1 MAENTKP
8 SVIEIFP
15 FMPAVKKFDL
25 SDQAKPGIPNTRPE
39 SKYLGMYL
47 NGGPSEPVGIESD
60 FPQMLYFDFTDAPGK
75 GSAVYYSLVFQ
86 LPKWGFNVVKVDEW
100 IEVSPTRADYYQATV
115 ASKDALA
122 GSIKQGLASAASAIS
137 DWELAKHDLR
147 KYKEILGYFEK
158 VALAKKISNPEKKA
172 DAIRK
177 AEHSL
182 RAMFVDQV
190 DMHTGEGVSLRSI
203 APRWSTIIADFMRLT
218 DEMDNVK
225 KIKEELKISN
235 AEAVILKT
243 KNDLYNGWKELFGTA
258 AKERYETLLSL
269 VESRKKSIA
278 EYKDWIRPYLV
289 RFKALKVG
297 AERQDVTR
305 KMMKSFADVTGQST
319 YSNNIVIWA
328 WKPFKTIEPKR
339 AAIERGGKF
348 KDFTL
353 DPYDDF
359 TRSHF
364 IFGKNENGKE
374 VGLAAIFP
382 WLKEK
387 AKNPSGLDIV
397 KEGRIKPEEA
407 TRADEIAEI
416 IKGGWKKYLNKLDPN
431 ELYYTFMEINVDRV
445 GFRLQSGE
453 NENIMFTV
461 NSRLLSQNILLVKL
475 IELECRDIELERYI
489 ESMMGTRAEG
499 GDVEKLAKETFPGVF
514 EGPIAE
520 EKEGFEK
527 AKEDFEKFKKEING
541 FISEISSAL
550 KIGGSAPLWLVKP
563 GHYERE
569 WSNRIAKNYLKPLGG
584 ELGNIINLLKSKAGM
599 EGW

>member
-1 MAENTKP
+1 MQPTTIP
-8 SVIEIFP
+8 VFR
-15 FMPAVKKFDL
+15 FMPAVKNFNL
-25 SDQAKPGIPNTRPE
+25 SDQSEPGIPNTRPD
-39 SKYLGMYL
+39 SPYLGMYM
-47 NGGPSEPVGIESD
+47 NGGPSEGIGIESD
-60 FPQMLYFDFTDAPGK
+60 FPQMLYYDFTDTPGK
-75 GSAVYYSLVFQ
+75 GSAIYYSLVFQ
-86 LPKWGFNVVKVDEW
+86 LPKWGFNVAKVDEW

-115 ASKDALA
+115 ASKEALA
-122 GSIKQGLASAASAIS
+122 GTIKQGLASAASAIS

-147 KYKEILGYFEK
+147 KYREILGYFEK
-158 VALAKKISNPEKKA
+158 VAVAKKLSDSEKRA

-190 DMHTGEGVSLRSI
+190 DMHTGEGISLRSI

-225 KIKEELKISN
+225 KISDELKVSK

-243 KNDLYNGWKELFGTA
+243 KNDLYKEWKILFGTA
-258 AKERYETLLSL
+258 AKDRYEVLMSI
-269 VESRKKSIA
+269 VESRKKSIS

-297 AERQDVTR
+297 AERQDVAR

-339 AAIERGGKF
+339 AAVERGGKF

-353 DPYDDF
+353 DPYDDLA
-359 TRSHF
+359 RNHF
-364 IFGKNENGKE
+364 IFGKNEKGKE
-374 VGLAAIFP
+374 IGLAAIFP

-387 AKNPSGLDIV
+387 SKKPESLDIV
-397 KEGRIKPEEA
+397 KSGRIKPEEA
-407 TRADEIAEI
+407 TRADEIAEE
-416 IKGGWKKYLNKLDPN
+416 IKGRWKKYLDRLDPN
-431 ELYYTFMEINVDRV
+431 ELYYNFMEINVDRV

-453 NENIMFTV
+453 NENIMFTI

-475 IELECRDIELERYI
+475 IEIECRDIELERYI
-489 ESMMGTRAEG
+489 ETMMGTRAEAG
-499 GDVEKLAKETFPGVF
+499 GDVEKLARETFPGVF
-514 EGPIAE
+514 EGSIPG

-527 AKEDFEKFKKEING
+527 IKEDFEKFKKEVNN
-541 FISEISSAL
+541 FISEISGAL

-563 GHYERE
+563 GPYERE
-569 WSNRIAKNYLKPLGG
+569 WKNRIAKNYLKPLGG
-584 ELGNIINLLKSKAGM
+584 DFGNVVNFLKSKGSM